1 MLSNAT
7 STAWSTAPRTRTCLS
22 TTASRKRGCP
32 GRRRGAGSSTN
43 KKGDVA
49 TRQRPRIQPCEGT
62 DENQTDKRV
71 RRRPGESPA
80 LLYRGTGL
88 REEERLQQ
96 RAVSLANRGFARGAG
111 RHRAAAGA
119 Q

>member
-1 MLSNAT
+1 MLSNAI
-7 STAWSTAPRTRTCLS
+7 STAWSNAPRTKTYLS
-22 TTASRKRGCP
+22 TTASRRWAWP
-32 GRRRGAGSSTN
+32 GRRRGAGSNTN
-43 KKGDVA
+43 KKEDVVP
-49 TRQRPRIQPCEGT
+49 RQRPRIQPCEGT

-71 RRRPGESPA
+71 RRRPGEGPA

-96 RAVSLANRGFARGAG
+96 RAVSLAHCGLTRGAG
-111 RHRAAAGA
+111 RHRTAARS